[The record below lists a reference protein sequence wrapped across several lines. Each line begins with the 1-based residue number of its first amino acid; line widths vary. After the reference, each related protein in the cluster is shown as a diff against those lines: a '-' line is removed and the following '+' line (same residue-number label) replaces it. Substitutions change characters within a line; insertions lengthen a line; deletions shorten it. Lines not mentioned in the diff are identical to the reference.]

1 MNIPIYQFKIIMD
14 FSKTFFQEINSQQ
27 YKLVVEADRLG
38 LYLSLW
44 CSSGILPI
52 TYEKTYNKQEISSNI
67 PFFESFCSN
76 TDIAYCICSLLE
88 TKKGKVDIP
97 DNLSKATL
105 ILYPPSE
112 INQEIKLTLDLK
124 DIDKNKLIENLYS
137 NMIQMSSQ
145 ISILSDKV
153 KKIENEQITQKQF
166 QETNK
171 KIEKLNIKINKIN
184 TVSINPNEDNLYLK
198 RIQAVLSNNILI
210 DSKGEKEL
218 IKKWINPNDNCT
230 INMSLLYKAS
240 IDSDSAAA
248 FHEKC
253 DNHSPTLTLV
263 KTDQGIRFGGF
274 TTLTWNTDE
283 NCKIDKNSFI
293 FSIDYKKK
301 YELNENALCSIYCH
315 PNYGPCFGSGF
326 DLCLPNGFIQ
336 SNGTYSKF
344 PSSYGAGA
352 SKNELTMKN
361 INFSV
366 IEVEVYQIDISL
378 D

>member
-1 MNIPIYQFKIIMD
+1 MD

-27 YKLVVEADRLG
+27 YKFLVEADRFG
-38 LYLSLW
+38 LYLTLT
-44 CSSGILPI
+44 CSSGIIPVI
-52 TYEKTYNKQEISSNI
+52 YEKTYTKEEISEKI
-67 PFFESFCSN
+67 PFFESFSSY

-88 TKKGKVDIP
+88 TKKGKIDITE
-97 DNLSKATL
+97 NLSTAIL
-105 ILYPPSE
+105 SLYPPSE
-112 INQEIKLTLDLK
+112 INQEIKVVLDLK
-124 DIDKNKLIENLYS
+124 DIDKDKLIQNLYS
-137 NMIQMSSQ
+137 NLVQMSNQ
-145 ISILSDKV
+145 ISFLSDKI

-166 QETNK
+166 HETNK

-184 TVSINPNEDNLYLK
+184 TVCINPNEDNLYLN

-210 DSKGEKEL
+210 DSRAETEL
-218 IKKWINPNDNCT
+218 IKKWINPNCT

-240 IDSDSAAA
+240 IDTDSASA

-274 TTLTWNTDE
+274 TTLTWNYDE
-283 NCKIDKNSFI
+283 NCKIDKNSFV
-293 FSIDYKKK
+293 FSMDYKTK

-326 DLCLPNGFIQ
+326 DLCLPDRFIK

-344 PSSYGAGA
+344 PCSYGAGA